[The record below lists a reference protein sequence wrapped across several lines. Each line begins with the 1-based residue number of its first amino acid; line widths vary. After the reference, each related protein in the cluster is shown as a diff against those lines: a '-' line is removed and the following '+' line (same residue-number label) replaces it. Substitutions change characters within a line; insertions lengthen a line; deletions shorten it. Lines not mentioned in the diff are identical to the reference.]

1 MHRLTNL
8 HKAYYPYYNKCKTN
22 RSYYQVKKGCVP
34 FRYTAFWF
42 ADVFN
47 YYLFEG
53 RQVIQAEDLEE
64 RDATEVLSIYGKHE
78 KEMQKQKRRDL
89 LKYSIVKANK
99 ETCFVLL
106 GIENQSD
113 VHYAMPVKTMVY
125 DAMNYGSQ
133 VD

>member
-1 MHRLTNL
+1 M
-8 HKAYYPYYNKCKTN
+8 
-22 RSYYQVKKGCVP
+22 
-34 FRYTAFWF
+34 
-42 ADVFN
+42 
-47 YYLFEG
+47 
-53 RQVIQAEDLEE
+53 EE